1 MPFIQRSGDAILLEI
16 IQALAVYASECFF
29 VVDSNHSGTIAVGA
43 AIPLALQFDGDQST
57 PGHTMLSLTE
67 PSVQA
72 LPIYRFIQKSVDA
85 LNYVIGVL
93 IPDMQLF
100 IKEYGGQVTADGR
113 EGMRFEILS
122 VRGETKIPLK
132 CESEGIKKLISVL
145 NILIAMYHH
154 PSVMVAVDEFDA
166 GVYEYLLGEILGILE
181 NHGRGQLLFTS
192 HNLRPLE
199 MIDRRNLVFTTT
211 NPENRYIRL
220 SGVKGNLRDEY
231 IRSIYVGG
239 QKEELY
245 DYSNPLEI
253 ARAFRLAGLIH
264 GEKEEP

>member
-1 MPFIQRSGDAILLEI
+1 
-16 IQALAVYASECFF
+16 V
-29 VVDSNHSGTIAVGA
+29 
-43 AIPLALQFDGDQST
+43 
-57 PGHTMLSLTE
+57 LSLTE

-72 LPIYRFIQKSVDA
+72 IPIYRFIRKSVDA

-100 IKEYGGQVTADGR
+100 IKEYGEQVTADGR
-113 EGMRFEILS
+113 DGMRFEILS
-122 VRGETKIPLK
+122 VRGDTKIPLK

-145 NILIAMYHH
+145 NILIAMYNH
-154 PSVMVAVDEFDA
+154 PSVLVAVDEFDA

-181 NHGRGQLLFTS
+181 NNGRGQLLFTS

-220 SGVKGNLRDEY
+220 AGVKGNLRDEY
-231 IRSIYVGG
+231 IRSIHIGG

-253 ARAFRLAGLIH
+253 ARAFRLAGQIH
-264 GEKEEP
+264 GEKEEF